1 MQQFMQDD
9 PRAERYGAFISSDV
23 MAWGAMEALKN
34 GHYRIPEDIGI
45 VGYDN
50 IYYSNFLSP
59 KPSTVENP
67 TKDLGSISMSILID
81 AIESEQPLNG
91 KYYTVGTSLIRRQST
106 E

>member
-59 KPSTVENP
+59 KPYDSGKP
-67 TKDLGSISMSILID
+67 HKGSGEYFHEYSD
-81 AIESEQPLNG
+81 
-91 KYYTVGTSLIRRQST
+91 
-106 E
+106 